1 MKQVNLRIYR
11 AILPLLL
18 GLFLSLGAYAQ
29 QVSVRG
35 HVKDTFGDPVIGAN
49 VVVKDNSTIGTITDL
64 DGNFTLSVPANS
76 VLQVSFI
83 GYRTAEVAAATNLVI
98 TLEDDAIMLQ
108 EAVVIGYGTVKK
120 NDLTG
125 SVTAIKPDAMNKGLV
140 TNAQD
145 MLSGKIAGVS
155 VISDGGTPGGGA
167 QIRIRGGSS
176 LSASNDP
183 LIVIDGL
190 AMDNEGVQGLANPLS
205 MVNPN
210 DIESFTV
217 LKDASATAIYGSRA
231 SNGVIII
238 TTKKGTL
245 GGKPKVS
252 YDGNVSV
259 STNRKTVNVL
269 NGDEYRALI
278 GELYNNDPDVMAA
291 VGTANT
297 DWQKEIYRV
306 GINTDHNVSVSGGVA
321 NMPYRVSLGYTNQN
335 GVLKTSNFERYTASL
350 NLSPTFF
357 DDHLK
362 INMNGKFMY
371 ARNRYADTGA
381 IGSALAMNPAQPVYG
396 DGEIYQKY
404 FGGFYQWDQSAESIG
419 DPDWERTANALSV
432 KNPVSLLELKDDRA
446 KSHSFIGSVDLDYKF
461 HFLPDMRWHMTLGGD
476 WSGGSQTTKISPY
489 SGTNNYYGHYGY
501 IEKDKYNLSLSTYLM
516 YGKDFGNQY
525 FDIIGGYE
533 WQHFYNDGNEIRY
546 GNYRSTHPT
555 EAGKKTSEYENAWKT
570 ENFLVSFFARANYNL
585 LERYLL
591 TATVRYD
598 GTSRFSKDHRWG
610 FFPSVA
616 LGWKINEEAFME
628 DVDIF
633 SDLKL
638 RLGYGVTGQQNI
650 NQGDYPY
657 LPVYSMNIAGA
668 YYQLGDEW
676 YTLYR
681 PDAYNKDLKWEETT
695 TWNVGIDYGF
705 LNGRI
710 TGSADYYLRKT
721 KDLLN
726 VVSVPAGT
734 NFKNQVISNIGSLKN
749 EGFEFAINTKP
760 VLTRDFSWDL
770 GFNLTYNKNKI
781 TKLTTGTGEGYYVA
795 VGGISSGTGSN
806 IQAHVV
812 GHPANSFYVYQQVY
826 DENGHPIEN
835 LFVDRNGD
843 GIINEAD
850 KYLYKKPAGD
860 VLMGL
865 NSKFIYKNWDLSFTL
880 RASLNNYVYNDVL
893 ADRSNI
899 SADAL
904 YNSNGFSNRPK
915 EALKL
920 GYQGIGSYYYSDYF
934 VQNASFLRC
943 DNISLGYSF
952 SNLFNSK
959 INGRVYA
966 NFQNVFVITKYDGLD
981 PELTNGI
988 DNNIYPRPFVALL
1001 GVSLNF

>member
-1 MKQVNLRIYR
+1 MKQVNLRINR

-64 DGNFTLSVPANS
+64 DGNFTLSVPDNS
-76 VLQVSFI
+76 ILQVSFI
-83 GYRTAEVAAATNLVI
+83 GYRTAEVVAAANLVI

-125 SVTAIKPDAMNKGLV
+125 SVTAIKPDAMNKGMV

-190 AMDNEGVQGLANPLS
+190 AMDSEGVQGLANPLS

-335 GVLKTSNFERYTASL
+335 GVLKTSSFERYTASV

-446 KSHSFIGSVDLDYKF
+446 KSHSFIGSVDIDYKF
-461 HFLPDMRWHMTLGGD
+461 HFLPDMHWHMTLGGD

-489 SGTNNYYGHYGY
+489 SGTNNYYGYYGY

-516 YGKDFGNQY
+516 YGKDFGSQY
-525 FDIIGGYE
+525 FDIMGGYE

-546 GNYRSTHPT
+546 GSYRPTHPT
-555 EAGKKTSEYENAWKT
+555 EADKKTSEYENAWKT

-749 EGFEFAINTKP
+749 EGFEFAINAKP
-760 VLTRDFSWDL
+760 VLTRDFTWDL

-781 TKLTTGTGEGYYVA
+781 TKLTTGSGEGYYVA

-981 PELTNGI
+981 PELNNGI

>member
-64 DGNFTLSVPANS
+64 DGNFTLSVPDNS
-76 VLQVSFI
+76 ILQVSFI
-83 GYRTAEVAAATNLVI
+83 GYRTAEVVAAANLVI

-125 SVTAIKPDAMNKGLV
+125 SVTAIKPDAMNKGMV

-190 AMDNEGVQGLANPLS
+190 AMDSEGVQGLANPLS

-335 GVLKTSNFERYTASL
+335 GVLKTSSFERYTASV

-381 IGSALAMNPAQPVYG
+381 IGSALTMNPAQPVYG

-446 KSHSFIGSVDLDYKF
+446 KSHSFIGSVDIDYKF

-516 YGKDFGNQY
+516 YGKDFGSQY
-525 FDIIGGYE
+525 FDIMGGYE

-546 GNYRSTHPT
+546 GSYRPTHPT

-657 LPVYSMNIAGA
+657 LPVYSMSIAGA

-749 EGFEFAINTKP
+749 EGFEFAINAKP
-760 VLTRDFSWDL
+760 VLTRDFTWDL

-781 TKLTTGTGEGYYVA
+781 TKLTTGSGEGYYVA

-981 PELTNGI
+981 PELNNGI